1 MSFIELTDV
10 VKVYKGGKKAVDN
23 VSLTIEEGRI
33 YGLLGPNGAGK
44 STLINLILGLIPLN
58 AGEITILQQSQKAIR
73 KISSQIGYVP
83 QDIAVYPD
91 LTAYENVELFGSLYG
106 LKGEQLKERV
116 LKSLDFV
123 GLQAQAKQFPSQF
136 SGGMKR
142 RLNIA
147 CALVHS
153 PKLIIFDEPTVGI
166 DPQSRNHILESI
178 RLLNEEGATVIYTT
192 HYMEEVEA
200 LCDYIFI
207 MDHGQIIEA
216 GNKVELEKRYA
227 ADLTNQ
233 IIVTLTDSKQ
243 LDLFDWEK
251 KPGWSLLTNDDQS
264 ILMIENGDIATVVQQ
279 LRESNIG
286 FSEIKHN
293 HLNLE
298 EIFLHLTG
306 KKLRD

>member
-1 MSFIELTDV
+1 MSLVELTDV
-10 VKVYKGGKKAVDN
+10 TKVYSGGKTAVDH
-23 VSLTIEEGRI
+23 VSFSLEKKGI

-44 STLINLILGLIPLN
+44 SSLINLILGLTPTTSGKISLF
-58 AGEITILQQSQKAIR
+58 GQSIKAI
-73 KISSQIGYVP
+73 KKVSSKIGYVP
-83 QDIAVYPD
+83 QDIAIYPD

-106 LKGEQLKERV
+106 LKGATLKEKV
-116 LKSLDFV
+116 LESLEFV
-123 GLQAQAKQFPSQF
+123 GLTDQAKNFPRQF

-153 PKLIIFDEPTVGI
+153 PQLIIFDEPTVGI

-178 RLLNEEGATVIYTT
+178 RLLNDRGTTVIYTT

-200 LCDYIFI
+200 LCDYIYI
-207 MDHGQIIEA
+207 MDHGKVIEE
-216 GNKVELEKRYA
+216 GSVGDLEKRYEKDFA
-227 ADLTNQ
+227 Q
-233 IIVTLTDSKQ
+233 KIMVTVTDGEG
-243 LDLFDWEK
+243 FEF
-251 KPGWSLLTNDDQS
+251 
-264 ILMIENGDIATVVQQ
+264 VH
-279 LRESNIG
+279 ESNWKITELDHETIITVENESIQTVIEKLNRAHIR
-286 FSEIKHN
+286 FSEIRHT

>member
-1 MSFIELTDV
+1 MSFVELTDV

-44 STLINLILGLIPLN
+44 STLINLILGLIPLSS
-58 AGEITILQQSQKAIR
+58 GDVTVLQESQKSIR

-106 LKGEQLKERV
+106 LKGNQLKEKV

-123 GLQAQAKQFPSQF
+123 GLREQAKQFPSQF

-178 RLLNEEGATVIYTT
+178 RLLNAEGATVIYTT

-207 MDHGQIIEA
+207 MDHGQVIEQ
-216 GNKVELEKRYA
+216 GDKHDLEKRYA

-233 IIVTLTDSKQ
+233 IIVTLTNPQGLEVSD
-243 LDLFDWEK
+243 
-251 KPGWSLLTNDDQS
+251 KPSWSLKNDGDES
-264 ILMIENGDIATVVQQ
+264 ILIIENEDIASVARQ
-279 LRESNIG
+279 LTEANVG

>member
-1 MSFIELTDV
+1 MSFVQLTNV
-10 VKVYKGGKKAVDN
+10 VKSYKNGKKAVND
-23 VSLTIEEGRI
+23 VSLSIEAGNI

-44 STLINLILGLIPLN
+44 STLINLILGLIPLSS
-58 AGEITILQQSQKAIR
+58 GKITVLGQSQKTIR

-106 LKGEQLKERV
+106 LKGAQLKKQV
-116 LKSLDFV
+116 LKSLEFV
-123 GLQAQAKQFPSQF
+123 GLHSQAKQFPSQL

-178 RLLNEEGATVIYTT
+178 RLLNKEGATVIYTT

-207 MDHGQIIEA
+207 MDHGQVIEE
-216 GNKVELEKRYA
+216 GPKFELEKRYVA
-227 ADLTNQ
+227 NLANQ
-233 IIVTLTDSKQ
+233 IIVTLTDSRH
-243 LDLFDWEK
+243 LELAD
-251 KPGWSLLTNDDQS
+251 KPDWSLIEDGEKLMLKIDNSDMTSVVHQLTQ
-264 ILMIENGDIATVVQQ
+264 A
-279 LRESNIG
+279 NIT
-286 FSEIKHN
+286 FSEIRHN

>member
-1 MSFIELTDV
+1 MSFVQLTDV

-23 VSLTIEEGRI
+23 VSMTIEEGKI

-44 STLINLILGLIPLN
+44 STLINLILGLIPLTF
-58 AGEITILQQSQKAIR
+58 GEVTILQQSQKAIR

-106 LKGEQLKERV
+106 LKGKQLKEQV
-116 LKSLDFV
+116 LKSLAFV
-123 GLQAQAKQFPSQF
+123 GLESQAKQFPSQF

-178 RLLNEEGATVIYTT
+178 RLLNSEGATVIYTT

-207 MDHGQIIEA
+207 MDHGQIIEE
-216 GNKVELEKRYA
+216 GHKLELEKRYA

-233 IIVTLTDSKQ
+233 ILVTLTDPQQVEMSNR
-243 LDLFDWEK
+243 L
-251 KPGWSLLTNDDQS
+251 GWSLTTADDES
-264 ILMIENGDIATVVQQ
+264 VLVIENGDIATVVRQ
-279 LRESNIG
+279 LTEANIG

>member
-1 MSFIELTDV
+1 MSFVELTDV

-44 STLINLILGLIPLN
+44 STLINLILGLIPLSS
-58 AGEITILQQSQKAIR
+58 GDVTVLQESQKSIR

-106 LKGEQLKERV
+106 LKGNQLKEKI

-123 GLQAQAKQFPSQF
+123 GLREQAKQFPSQF

-178 RLLNEEGATVIYTT
+178 RLLNAEGATVIYTT

-207 MDHGQIIEA
+207 MDHGQVIEQ
-216 GNKVELEKRYA
+216 GDKHDLEKRYA

-233 IIVTLTDSKQ
+233 IIVTLTNPQGLEVSD
-243 LDLFDWEK
+243 
-251 KPGWSLLTNDDQS
+251 KPGWSLKNDGAES
-264 ILMIENGDIATVVQQ
+264 ILIIENEDIASVVRQ
-279 LRESNIG
+279 LTEANVG

>member
-1 MSFIELTDV
+1 MSFVELTDV

-44 STLINLILGLIPLN
+44 STLINLILGLIPLSS
-58 AGEITILQQSQKAIR
+58 GDVTVLQESQKSIR

-106 LKGEQLKERV
+106 LKGNQLKEKV

-123 GLQAQAKQFPSQF
+123 GLREQAKQFPSQF

-178 RLLNEEGATVIYTT
+178 RLLNAEGATVIYTT

-207 MDHGQIIEA
+207 MDHGQVIEQ
-216 GNKVELEKRYA
+216 GDKHDLEKRYA

-233 IIVTLTDSKQ
+233 IIVTLINPQGLEVSD
-243 LDLFDWEK
+243 
-251 KPGWSLLTNDDQS
+251 KPGWSLKNDGDES
-264 ILMIENGDIATVVQQ
+264 ILIIENEDIASVVRQ
-279 LRESNIG
+279 LTEANVG

>member
-1 MSFIELTDV
+1 MSFVQLKAVD
-10 VKVYKGGKKAVDN
+10 KVYKGGKKAVDN
-23 VSLTIEEGRI
+23 VSLTIEEGSI

-44 STLINLILGLIPLN
+44 STLINLILGLIPLSS
-58 AGEITILQQSQKAIR
+58 GEITILQQSQKSIR

-106 LKGEQLKERV
+106 LKGNRLKECV
-116 LKSLDFV
+116 LKSLAFV
-123 GLQAQAKQFPSQF
+123 GLQDQAKQFPSQF

-178 RLLNEEGATVIYTT
+178 RLLNKEGATIIYTT

-207 MDHGQIIEA
+207 MDHGHIIEE

-227 ADLTNQ
+227 AELTNQ
-233 IIVTLTDSKQ
+233 IMVTLTDPQQ
-243 LDLFDWEK
+243 LDLSQK
-251 KPGWSLLTNDDQS
+251 TGWSLATHDDES
-264 ILMIENGDIATVVQQ
+264 LLVVENGDMATVVRQ
-279 LRESNIG
+279 LTEANIG

>member
-1 MSFIELTDV
+1 MSLVELTDV
-10 VKVYKGGKKAVDN
+10 TKVYSGGKTAVDH
-23 VSLTIEEGRI
+23 VSFSLEKGKI

-44 STLINLILGLIPLN
+44 SSLINLILGLTPMTS
-58 AGEITILQQSQKAIR
+58 G
-73 KISSQIGYVP
+73 KISLFDQPIKVIKKVSSKIGYVP
-83 QDIAVYPD
+83 QDIAIYPD

-106 LKGEQLKERV
+106 LKGATLKEKV
-116 LKSLDFV
+116 LKSLGFV
-123 GLQAQAKQFPSQF
+123 GLTDQAKNFPRQF

-153 PKLIIFDEPTVGI
+153 PQLIIFDEPTVGI

-178 RLLNEEGATVIYTT
+178 RLLNAQGATVIYTT

-200 LCDYIFI
+200 LCDYIYI
-207 MDHGQIIEA
+207 MDHGKVIEE
-216 GNKVELEKRYA
+216 GSKGDLEKRYEKDFA
-227 ADLTNQ
+227 QKIMVTVTDGGISGLANEPNWKITKLDHEIIITVENESIQRVIEKLNQ
-233 IIVTLTDSKQ
+233 AHIH
-243 LDLFDWEK
+243 
-251 KPGWSLLTNDDQS
+251 
-264 ILMIENGDIATVVQQ
+264 
-279 LRESNIG
+279 
-286 FSEIKHN
+286 FSEIRHT

>member
-1 MSFIELTDV
+1 MSFVELTDV

-44 STLINLILGLIPLN
+44 STLINLILGLIPLSS
-58 AGEITILQQSQKAIR
+58 GDVTVLQESQKSIR

-106 LKGEQLKERV
+106 LKGNQLKEKV

-123 GLQAQAKQFPSQF
+123 GLREQAKQFPSQF

-178 RLLNEEGATVIYTT
+178 RLLNAEGATVIYTT

-207 MDHGQIIEA
+207 MDHGQVIEQ
-216 GNKVELEKRYA
+216 GDKHDLEKRYA

-233 IIVTLTDSKQ
+233 IIVTLTNPQGLEVSDR
-243 LDLFDWEK
+243 
-251 KPGWSLLTNDDQS
+251 PGWSLKSDGDES
-264 ILMIENGDIATVVQQ
+264 ILIIENEDIASVVRQ
-279 LRESNIG
+279 LTEANVG

>member
-1 MSFIELTDV
+1 MSFVELTDV

-33 YGLLGPNGAGK
+33 YGLLGPNSAGK
-44 STLINLILGLIPLN
+44 STLINLILGLIPLSS
-58 AGEITILQQSQKAIR
+58 GDVTVLQESQKSIR

-106 LKGEQLKERV
+106 LKGNQLKEKV

-123 GLQAQAKQFPSQF
+123 GLREQAKQFPSQF

-178 RLLNEEGATVIYTT
+178 RLLNAEGATVIYTT

-207 MDHGQIIEA
+207 MDHGQVIEQ
-216 GNKVELEKRYA
+216 GDKHDLEKRYA
-227 ADLTNQ
+227 ADVTNQ
-233 IIVTLTDSKQ
+233 IIVTLTNPQGLEVSD
-243 LDLFDWEK
+243 
-251 KPGWSLLTNDDQS
+251 KPGWSLKNDGDES
-264 ILMIENGDIATVVQQ
+264 ILIIENEDIASVVRQ
-279 LRESNIG
+279 LTEANVG

>member
-1 MSFIELTDV
+1 MSFVELTDV

-44 STLINLILGLIPLN
+44 STLINLILGLISLSS
-58 AGEITILQQSQKAIR
+58 GDVTVLQESQKSIR

-106 LKGEQLKERV
+106 LKGNQLKEKV

-123 GLQAQAKQFPSQF
+123 GLREQAKQFPSQF

-178 RLLNEEGATVIYTT
+178 RLLNAEGATVIYTT

-207 MDHGQIIEA
+207 MDHGQVIEQ
-216 GNKVELEKRYA
+216 GDKHDLEKRYT

-233 IIVTLTDSKQ
+233 IIVTLTNPQGLEVSD
-243 LDLFDWEK
+243 
-251 KPGWSLLTNDDQS
+251 KPGWSLKNDGDES
-264 ILMIENGDIATVVQQ
+264 ILIIENEDIASVVRQ
-279 LRESNIG
+279 LTEANVG

>member
-1 MSFIELTDV
+1 MSFVQLEEVT
-10 VKVYKGGKKAVDN
+10 KVYSGEKKAVDN
-23 VSLTIEEGRI
+23 VSLTIEEGKI

-44 STLINLILGLIPLN
+44 STLINLILGLVPLTS
-58 AGEITILQQSQKAIR
+58 GEIHLLNHPHKAIR
-73 KISSQIGYVP
+73 KVSSAIGYVP
-83 QDIAVYPD
+83 QDIVIYSD

-106 LKGEQLKERV
+106 LKGTQLKEQV
-116 LKSLDFV
+116 LRSLDFV
-123 GLQAQAKQFPSQF
+123 ELTAQAKQFPSQF

-178 RLLNEEGATVIYTT
+178 RLLNQEGATIIYIS
-192 HYMEEVEA
+192 HYMEEVES
-200 LCDYIFI
+200 LCDYIYI
-207 MDHGQIIEA
+207 MDHGSIIEQ
-216 GNKVELEKRYA
+216 GSKSSLEKRYESEFKQEVMVTLVGDQEP
-227 ADLTNQ
+227 DLT
-233 IIVTLTDSKQ
+233 Q
-243 LDLFDWEK
+243 L
-251 KPGWSLLTNDDQS
+251 PGWQLVTHEDEKLLV
-264 ILMIENGDIATVVQQ
+264 IENQDIEKIVSQ
-279 LRESNIG
+279 LKEAKIS
-286 FSEIKHN
+286 FSDIKHN

>member
-1 MSFIELTDV
+1 MSFVQLTDV

-23 VSLTIEEGRI
+23 VSLTIGEGNI

-44 STLINLILGLIPLN
+44 STLINLILGLIPLSS
-58 AGEITILQQSQKAIR
+58 GEVTVLQESQKSIR
-73 KISSQIGYVP
+73 KVSSQIGYVP

-106 LKGEQLKERV
+106 LKGTRLKEQV
-116 LKSLDFV
+116 LKSLEFV
-123 GLQAQAKQFPSQF
+123 GLQAQAKRFPSQF

-207 MDHGQIIEA
+207 MDHGQIIEE

-227 ADLTNQ
+227 ANLTNQ
-233 IIVTLTDSKQ
+233 IMVTLTDAQ
-243 LDLFDWEK
+243 DLDVSD
-251 KPGWSLLTNDDQS
+251 KPGWSLTTVDDDL
-264 ILMIENGDIATVVQQ
+264 ILVIENGDIATVVRQ
-279 LRESNIG
+279 LTEANIG

>member
-1 MSFIELTDV
+1 MSFVQLKNVT
-10 VKVYKGGKKAVDN
+10 KVYSGEKKAVDD
-23 VSLTIEEGRI
+23 VSLDIEEGKI

-44 STLINLILGLIPLN
+44 STLINLILGLIPLSS
-58 AGEITILQQSQKAIR
+58 GEIEILDQPSKAIR
-73 KISSQIGYVP
+73 KVSSKIGYVS
-83 QDIAVYPD
+83 QDIAIYTD
-91 LTAYENVELFGSLYG
+91 LTAYENVELFASLYG
-106 LKGEQLKERV
+106 LKGNHLKEEV

-123 GLQAQAKQFPSQF
+123 GLRPQAKQFPSQF

-178 RLLNEEGATVIYTT
+178 RLLKKQGATIIYTT

-200 LCDYIFI
+200 LCDYIYI
-207 MDHGQIIEA
+207 MDHGKVIEE
-216 GNKVELEKRYA
+216 GNKAALEKRYE
-227 ADLTNQ
+227 ADLSKE
-233 IIVTLTDSKQ
+233 IIVTLADKQ
-243 LDLFDWEK
+243 QIDLSHKPNWKLLDNNYEK
-251 KPGWSLLTNDDQS
+251 VLL
-264 ILMIENGDIATVVQQ
+264 IENEPIDQVVDY
-279 LRESNIG
+279 LTSNKIG
-286 FSEIKHN
+286 FSEIRHN

>member
-1 MSFIELTDV
+1 MSFIEIQNL
-10 VKVYKGGKKAVDN
+10 VKVYKGNKKAVDN
-23 VSLTIEEGRI
+23 VSLVIEEGKI

-44 STLINLILGLIPLN
+44 STLISLILGLIPLSS
-58 AGEITILQQSQKAIR
+58 GEVTVLQEPHQSIR

-106 LKGEQLKERV
+106 MKGSNLKDQV

-123 GLQAQAKQFPSQF
+123 GLRSQANQFPSQF

-166 DPQSRNHILESI
+166 DPQSRNHILDSI
-178 RLLNEEGATVIYTT
+178 RLLNQQGATVIYTS
-192 HYMEEVEA
+192 HYMEEVES

-207 MDHGQIIEA
+207 MDHGSIIEE
-216 GNKVELEKRYA
+216 GPKVELEKRYA
-227 ADLTNQ
+227 EELNHQ
-233 IIVTLTDSKQ
+233 ILVTLMEKPTS
-243 LDLFDWEK
+243 DLSK
-251 KPGWSLLTNDDQS
+251 KPGWSIIDTDYDS
-264 ILMIENGDIATVVQQ
+264 ILVVENSDITTVVRQ
-279 LRESNIG
+279 LSEEGIL

>member
-1 MSFIELTDV
+1 MSFVELTDV

-44 STLINLILGLIPLN
+44 STLINLILGLIPLSS
-58 AGEITILQQSQKAIR
+58 GDVTVLQESQKSIR

-106 LKGEQLKERV
+106 LKGNQLKEKV

-123 GLQAQAKQFPSQF
+123 GLREQAKQFPSQF

-178 RLLNEEGATVIYTT
+178 RLLNAEGATVIYTT

-207 MDHGQIIEA
+207 MDHGQVIEQ
-216 GNKVELEKRYA
+216 GDKHDLEKRYA

-233 IIVTLTDSKQ
+233 IIVTLTNPHGLEVSD
-243 LDLFDWEK
+243 
-251 KPGWSLLTNDDQS
+251 KPGWSLKNDGDES
-264 ILMIENGDIATVVQQ
+264 ILIIENEDIASVARQ
-279 LRESNIG
+279 LTEANVG

>member
-1 MSFIELTDV
+1 MSFVELTDV

-44 STLINLILGLIPLN
+44 STLINLILSLIPLSS
-58 AGEITILQQSQKAIR
+58 GDVTVLQESQKSIR

-106 LKGEQLKERV
+106 LKGNQLKEKV

-123 GLQAQAKQFPSQF
+123 GLREQAKQFPSQF

-178 RLLNEEGATVIYTT
+178 RLLNAEGATVIYTT

-207 MDHGQIIEA
+207 MDHGQVIEQ
-216 GNKVELEKRYA
+216 GDKHDLEKRYT

-233 IIVTLTDSKQ
+233 IIVTLTNPQGLEVSD
-243 LDLFDWEK
+243 
-251 KPGWSLLTNDDQS
+251 KPGWSLKNDGDES
-264 ILMIENGDIATVVQQ
+264 ILIIENEDIASVVRQ
-279 LRESNIG
+279 LTEANVG

>member
-1 MSFIELTDV
+1 MSFVELTDV

-44 STLINLILGLIPLN
+44 STLINLILGLIPLSS
-58 AGEITILQQSQKAIR
+58 GDVTVLQESQKSIR

-106 LKGEQLKERV
+106 LKGNQLKEKV

-123 GLQAQAKQFPSQF
+123 GLREQAKQFPSQF

-178 RLLNEEGATVIYTT
+178 RLLNAEGATVIYTT

-207 MDHGQIIEA
+207 MDHGQVIEQ
-216 GNKVELEKRYA
+216 GDKHDLEKRYA

-233 IIVTLTDSKQ
+233 IIVTLTNPQGLEVSD
-243 LDLFDWEK
+243 
-251 KPGWSLLTNDDQS
+251 KPGWSLKNDGDES
-264 ILMIENGDIATVVQQ
+264 ILIIENEDIASVARQ
-279 LRESNIG
+279 LTEANVG

>member
-1 MSFIELTDV
+1 M
-10 VKVYKGGKKAVDN
+10 
-23 VSLTIEEGRI
+23 R
-33 YGLLGPNGAGK
+33 
-44 STLINLILGLIPLN
+44 
-58 AGEITILQQSQKAIR
+58 
-73 KISSQIGYVP
+73 
-83 QDIAVYPD
+83 
-91 LTAYENVELFGSLYG
+91 
-106 LKGEQLKERV
+106 ER
-116 LKSLDFV
+116 
-123 GLQAQAKQFPSQF
+123 AKQFPSQF

-178 RLLNEEGATVIYTT
+178 RLLNAEGATVIYTT

-207 MDHGQIIEA
+207 MDHGQVIEQ
-216 GNKVELEKRYA
+216 GDKHDLEKRYA

-233 IIVTLTDSKQ
+233 IIVTLTNPQGLEVSD
-243 LDLFDWEK
+243 
-251 KPGWSLLTNDDQS
+251 KPGWSLKNDGDES
-264 ILMIENGDIATVVQQ
+264 ILIIENEDIASVARQ
-279 LRESNIG
+279 LTEANVG

>member
-1 MSFIELTDV
+1 MSFVELTDV

-44 STLINLILGLIPLN
+44 STLINLILGLIPLSS
-58 AGEITILQQSQKAIR
+58 GDVTVLQESQKLIR

-106 LKGEQLKERV
+106 LKGNQLKEKV

-123 GLQAQAKQFPSQF
+123 GLREQAKQFPSQF

-178 RLLNEEGATVIYTT
+178 RLLNAEGATVIYTT

-207 MDHGQIIEA
+207 MDHGQVIEQ
-216 GNKVELEKRYA
+216 GDKHDLEKRYA

-233 IIVTLTDSKQ
+233 IIVTLTNPQGLEVSD
-243 LDLFDWEK
+243 
-251 KPGWSLLTNDDQS
+251 KPGWSLKNDGDES
-264 ILMIENGDIATVVQQ
+264 ILIIENEDIASVVRQ
-279 LRESNIG
+279 LTEANVG

>member
-1 MSFIELTDV
+1 MSFVELTDV

-44 STLINLILGLIPLN
+44 STLINLILGLIPLSS
-58 AGEITILQQSQKAIR
+58 GDVTVLQESQKSIR

-106 LKGEQLKERV
+106 LKGNQLKEKV

-123 GLQAQAKQFPSQF
+123 GLREQAKQFPSQF

-178 RLLNEEGATVIYTT
+178 RLLNAEGATVIYTT

-207 MDHGQIIEA
+207 MDHGQVIEQ
-216 GNKVELEKRYA
+216 GDKHDLEKRYA

-233 IIVTLTDSKQ
+233 IIVTLTNPQGLEVSD
-243 LDLFDWEK
+243 
-251 KPGWSLLTNDDQS
+251 KPGWSLKNDGDES
-264 ILMIENGDIATVVQQ
+264 ILIIENEDIASVVRQ
-279 LRESNIG
+279 LTEANVG

-298 EIFLHLTG
+298 EIFLQLTG

>member
-1 MSFIELTDV
+1 MSFVELTDV

-44 STLINLILGLIPLN
+44 STLINLILALIPLSS
-58 AGEITILQQSQKAIR
+58 GDVTVLQESQKSIR

-106 LKGEQLKERV
+106 LKGNQLKEKV

-123 GLQAQAKQFPSQF
+123 GLREQAKQFPSQF

-178 RLLNEEGATVIYTT
+178 RLLNAEGATVIYTT

-207 MDHGQIIEA
+207 MDHGQVIEQ
-216 GNKVELEKRYA
+216 GDKHDLEKRYA

-233 IIVTLTDSKQ
+233 IIVTLTNPQGLEVSDR
-243 LDLFDWEK
+243 
-251 KPGWSLLTNDDQS
+251 PGWSLKNDGDES
-264 ILMIENGDIATVVQQ
+264 ILIIENEDIASVVRQ
-279 LRESNIG
+279 LTEANVG

>member
-1 MSFIELTDV
+1 MSFVELTDV

-44 STLINLILGLIPLN
+44 STLINLILGLIPLSS
-58 AGEITILQQSQKAIR
+58 GDVTVLQESQKSIR

-106 LKGEQLKERV
+106 LKGNQLKEKV

-123 GLQAQAKQFPSQF
+123 GLREQAKQFPSQF

-178 RLLNEEGATVIYTT
+178 RLLNAEGATVIYTT

-207 MDHGQIIEA
+207 MDHGQVIEQ
-216 GNKVELEKRYA
+216 GDKHDLEKRYA

-233 IIVTLTDSKQ
+233 IIVTLTNPQGLEVSD
-243 LDLFDWEK
+243 
-251 KPGWSLLTNDDQS
+251 KPYWSLK
-264 ILMIENGDIATVVQQ
+264 MMVM
-279 LRESNIG
+279 
-286 FSEIKHN
+286 
-293 HLNLE
+293 NL
-298 EIFLHLTG
+298 F
-306 KKLRD
+306 

>member
-1 MSFIELTDV
+1 MSFVELTDV

-44 STLINLILGLIPLN
+44 STLINLILGLIPLSS
-58 AGEITILQQSQKAIR
+58 GDVTVLQESQKSIR

-106 LKGEQLKERV
+106 LKGNQLKEKV

-123 GLQAQAKQFPSQF
+123 GLREQAKQFPSQF

-178 RLLNEEGATVIYTT
+178 RLLNAEGATVIYTT
-192 HYMEEVEA
+192 
-200 LCDYIFI
+200 
-207 MDHGQIIEA
+207 
-216 GNKVELEKRYA
+216 
-227 ADLTNQ
+227 
-233 IIVTLTDSKQ
+233 
-243 LDLFDWEK
+243 LDRK
-251 KPGWSLLTNDDQS
+251 S
-264 ILMIENGDIATVVQQ
+264 VV
-279 LRESNIG
+279 
-286 FSEIKHN
+286 
-293 HLNLE
+293 
-298 EIFLHLTG
+298 
-306 KKLRD
+306 